1 MNRALQR
8 SLGRS
13 RDAGLA
19 LRLPWGRRSWR
30 RAPSADE
37 AGPPGGGFVARTHES
52 GDRNASVENAL
63 SPAYDSAPTP
73 SSDERLAIP
82 SQTFDSIAVIGLGAI
97 GGSLAWGARR
107 HGVARVVGYTPDR
120 QDAEAAQ
127 RAGAV
132 SELSATADGALHD
145 VELVVLAAPPRPT
158 LELIRSLAPRLP
170 PCAVLSDVASVKS
183 RVLTQAVTA
192 GLEERFAGA
201 HPLAGTHESGFGGAA
216 PELLRSCI
224 VYVCATGERGRDAAC
239 RVADFWA
246 GVFGATPVF
255 IDPGEHDRLLA
266 WTSHLPQAV
275 AYALANALAA
285 RGIPGRALG
294 PGARDT
300 TRLAASSPSLW
311 IDIFVHNRDEILT
324 ALDAARGDLDTLR
337 DLIDRRDETGLSAL
351 LSSAATFRRELER

>member
-1 MNRALQR
+1 V
-8 SLGRS
+8 
-13 RDAGLA
+13 AGGCA
-19 LRLPWGRRSWR
+19 GWR
-30 RAPSADE
+30 V
-37 AGPPGGGFVARTHES
+37 PGGRDHTH
-52 GDRNASVENAL
+52 GSVENGV
-63 SPAYDSAPTP
+63 SPAYDSAPTL

-107 HGVARVVGYTPDR
+107 HGVTRVLGYTPDR

-132 SELSATADGALHD
+132 SELASTVDGALRD

-158 LELIRSLAPRLP
+158 LDLIRSLAPRLP
-170 PCAVLSDVASVKS
+170 AGAVLSDVASVKS
-183 RVLTQAVTA
+183 RVLTQAIAA
-192 GLEERFAGA
+192 GLEARFAGA
-201 HPLAGTHESGFGGAA
+201 HPLAGTHESGFGGAT
-216 PELLRSCI
+216 PELLRSCL

-246 GVFGATPVF
+246 SVFAATPVF
-255 IDPGEHDRLLA
+255 IDPAEHDRLLA

-285 RGIPGRALG
+285 RRLPGRALG

-311 IDIFVHNRDEILT
+311 VDIFLDNRDEILS
-324 ALDAARGDLDTLR
+324 ALDAARGDLNALR
-337 DLIDRRDETGLSAL
+337 DLIDRRDEAGLSAL